1 MFSKLKNIKTNC
13 WSRLTEI
20 RLDSL
25 LIIAE
30 DDPKFGDYDIIS
42 AISLWAK
49 DKIQRPNQAER
60 GMYKQQKSNK
70 PKIVSLSDSDGL
82 FFMLLD
88 CADRKMPPGKLP
100 PEIFP
105 PGKLPPRKLPPPL
118 LSPTMKFF
126 CEFLLISNFYFYDKF
141 RP

>member
-1 MFSKLKNIKTNC
+1 MFSKLKNVKTNC

-105 PGKLPPRKLPPPL
+105 PGKLPPRKLPPP
-118 LSPTMKFF
+118 PFPHHEFF
-126 CEFLLISNFYFYDKF
+126 LWISSYL
-141 RP
+141 